1 MGYKVSASQ
10 LQQQLRKLDINQL
23 QTKED
28 SVLADPHDRALQ
40 IAEINRTCQEAQ
52 AQGQPVIYVEL
63 KQWLRRYD
71 THVTNVT
78 KFK

>member
-40 IAEINRTCQEAQ
+40 IAEINHILQNSGC
-52 AQGQPVIYVEL
+52 
-63 KQWLRRYD
+63 
-71 THVTNVT
+71 
-78 KFK
+78 